1 MNKFDAEDN
10 TPQAHIMEIP
20 LPSLEDQVARIR
32 EVYDNFTIYNCK
44 PVAANVTPKYAL
56 IDIHYGILPC

>member
-10 TPQAHIMEIP
+10 PPQAHIMEIP

-32 EVYDNFTIYNCK
+32 EVYDNFTIYNRK

-56 IDIHYGILPC
+56 IDIHYGIVPS